1 MENQTSTR
9 PKFFALTDDNTLVS
23 FSPDNLAQIS
33 STPITGLD
41 GILLGI
47 DVRPAND
54 LIYGLTTANKIYTVD
69 PNSGAA
75 TFVSSLNM
83 PFAGGTISG
92 FDFNPVPDRLRLVGD
107 NDQNFRINVDTG
119 EVLNDGTVAFVKDK
133 GDVNETVNPNL
144 TSAAYLNSFSGAT
157 ATKLFG
163 IDTLLNDLVLQDP
176 ANDGTL
182 MTIGDLGINFDTLG
196 GLDILT
202 SATGMNMA
210 FAITN
215 STLYSID
222 LATGM
227 ATSLGM
233 IGSDPSQ
240 NFQGLTILSDL
251 VNDNEVVGTDGND
264 SLAGG
269 AGNDTVAGGLGDDSI
284 TGGTGN
290 DLLRGDR
297 NTRDAQIGEPGGND
311 TIMGGAGED
320 RIGGK
325 AGNDMLFGGDG
336 NDRIWGDEGDDL
348 IRGGLGNDQLWGGT
362 GMDGAGSDT
371 FVLALGEGT
380 DRIMD
385 FEVGI
390 DFIGLTGGL
399 TFADLTL
406 TASAN
411 GTLIQSGSERLA
423 VIMGVEAT
431 ALTPDAFVLS

>member
-290 DLLRGDR
+290 DLRGAIAIPETLRSV
-297 NTRDAQIGEPGGND
+297 NPVAMTQLW
-311 TIMGGAGED
+311 AGLE
-320 RIGGK
+320 RIGSEVKRGTICSS
-325 AGNDMLFGGDG
+325 AVTATIAFGET
-336 NDRIWGDEGDDL
+336 REM
-348 IRGGLGNDQLWGGT
+348 T
-362 GMDGAGSDT
+362 
-371 FVLALGEGT
+371 
-380 DRIMD
+380 
-385 FEVGI
+385 
-390 DFIGLTGGL
+390 
-399 TFADLTL
+399 
-406 TASAN
+406 
-411 GTLIQSGSERLA
+411 
-423 VIMGVEAT
+423 
-431 ALTPDAFVLS
+431 